1 MAREDTRSQIVD
13 AADRLIY
20 RQGYEQ
26 TSFADIASEVQISR
40 GNFYYHFKSKDDI
53 LAAVIDARL
62 QDTALMLERWQQ
74 GASGPADRIRCFID
88 ILIDNGEDIRRFGCP
103 VGTLTS
109 ELAKLNH
116 GSRKEAAD
124 VFTLFRTWLARQFAE
139 LGRAADSDGLALR
152 LLARSQGVATLASA
166 YRDETFMRCE
176 VADMHAWLDT
186 QIGAAPAPAD

>member
-1 MAREDTRSQIVD
+1 MARDNTRGQIVD

-62 QDTALMLERWQQ
+62 RDTALMLDGWEQS
-74 GASGPADRIRCFID
+74 ASGPADRIRRFID

-116 GSRKEAAD
+116 ESHKEAAD

-139 LGRAADSDGLALR
+139 LGCAADSDALALH

-166 YRDETFMRCE
+166 YRDETFVCRE
-176 VADMHAWLDT
+176 VADMHAWLDA
-186 QIGAAPAPAD
+186 QVGVAAATAD